1 MERREFLGALTALG
15 AIGLAPTETQAS
27 PPMVTNRRFHLA
39 GIETKVGNLEVP
51 SLDSFTLLSVTTPGS
66 MAPVYLFACT
76 WEDPSCKEIEEYVR
90 LKALPRELQS
100 SIRSFVKSNW

>member
-51 SLDSFTLLSVTTPGS
+51 SLDSFTLLSVS
-66 MAPVYLFACT
+66 VL
-76 WEDPSCKEIEEYVR
+76 VR
-90 LKALPRELQS
+90 LYVGGPIMQRDRGV
-100 SIRSFVKSNW
+100 RSVESAPS